1 MKGRDIVVTH
11 KKLLNMTKLFS
22 NQDNLAHYTQIIS
35 FLNFF
40 INSTYIYICLHAGTT
55 VISSW
60 DSGLWVRNLSG
71 ALRNDFP
78 TMAAYLCLLGM
89 QSNALRH

>member
-1 MKGRDIVVTH
+1 MKGRNIVVTH

-40 INSTYIYICLHAGTT
+40 INSTYIY
-55 VISSW
+55 VYMQ
-60 DSGLWVRNLSG
+60 GLL
-71 ALRNDFP
+71 LF
-78 TMAAYLCLLGM
+78 LLGVLACGSETF
-89 QSNALRH
+89 QGH

>member
-11 KKLLNMTKLFS
+11 KKLPNMTKLTFFS

-40 INSTYIYICLHAGTT
+40 INSTYIYAYMQ
-55 VISSW
+55 
-60 DSGLWVRNLSG
+60 GLL
-71 ALRNDFP
+71 LF
-78 TMAAYLCLLGM
+78 LLGILACGSKTF
-89 QSNALRH
+89 QGH

>member
-11 KKLLNMTKLFS
+11 KKLLYMTKLFS

-40 INSTYIYICLHAGTT
+40 INSTYIY
-55 VISSW
+55 VYMQ
-60 DSGLWVRNLSG
+60 GLL
-71 ALRNDFP
+71 LF
-78 TMAAYLCLLGM
+78 LLGILASGSETF
-89 QSNALRH
+89 QGH

>member
-40 INSTYIYICLHAGTT
+40 YQFHIYICLYAGTT
-55 VISSW
+55 VISLW

-89 QSNALRH
+89 QSNAPRH

>member
-22 NQDNLAHYTQIIS
+22 NQDNLAHYTQIIF

-40 INSTYIYICLHAGTT
+40 INSTYIY
-55 VISSW
+55 VYMQ
-60 DSGLWVRNLSG
+60 GLL
-71 ALRNDFP
+71 LF
-78 TMAAYLCLLGM
+78 LLGILASGSETF
-89 QSNALRH
+89 QGH

>member
-40 INSTYIYICLHAGTT
+40 INSTYIYMFTCRDYCYF
-55 VISSW
+55 S
-60 DSGLWVRNLSG
+60 
-71 ALRNDFP
+71 
-78 TMAAYLCLLGM
+78 LGFWPVG
-89 QSNALRH
+89 QKPFRGIKE